1 MKKKWKGKG
10 IPIPPEK
17 LVDTWDEP
25 KPGDMININDWEE
38 EEMEI
43 KGEEEMKVV
52 ALLGDS
58 IIDNKVYVGENE
70 LSVTEHLQKIN
81 DEDYYFEMIAVDGD
95 TTKEVIANQLEKI
108 RVNASHIVLS
118 IGGNDLLQK
127 LDIMFN
133 ETSGMIES
141 LEIASQ
147 TVEEIKVRYEEIL
160 IHLKTLNQP
169 ILLCTIY
176 EGDLQSDQDL
186 AEVEEAGKVL
196 LGMMN
201 DSIHFLG
208 KKHDIE
214 VLELRNIFT
223 EVSDYANPIEP
234 SHTGGQKLAKAIIE
248 WVENE

>member
-1 MKKKWKGKG
+1 MKKKRKGKG
-10 IPIPPEK
+10 IPIPPEN
-17 LVDTWDEP
+17 LSWDES
-25 KPGDMININDWEE
+25 KAGELININDWEE
-38 EEMEI
+38 EEMKIEGKEGI
-43 KGEEEMKVV
+43 KVV

-58 IIDNKVYVGENE
+58 IIDNKVYVEQNE

-95 TTKEVIANQLEKI
+95 TTKEVIDNQLEKI
-108 RVNASHIVLS
+108 RANTSHIVLS

-147 TVEEIKVRYEEIL
+147 TIEEIKSRYEEIL
-160 IHLKTLNQP
+160 IHLKNLNQP
-169 ILLCTIY
+169 VLLCTIY
-176 EGDLQSDQDL
+176 EGDLQSDPYL

-196 LGMMN
+196 LRMMN
-201 DSIHFLG
+201 DTIHFLG
-208 KKHDIE
+208 KKHSIE

-234 SHTGGQKLAKAIIE
+234 SHKGGEKLAKEIINWLE
-248 WVENE
+248 T

>member
-1 MKKKWKGKG
+1 MNKKEHNGR
-10 IPIPPEK
+10 
-17 LVDTWDEP
+17 
-25 KPGDMININDWEE
+25 
-38 EEMEI
+38 
-43 KGEEEMKVV
+43 KVV

-95 TTKEVIANQLEKI
+95 TTKEVIDNQLEKI
-108 RVNASHIVLS
+108 RANNSHIVLS

-147 TVEEIKVRYEEIL
+147 TIEEIKSRYEEIL
-160 IHLKTLNQP
+160 IHLKNLNQP
-169 ILLCTIY
+169 VLLCTIY
-176 EGDLQSDQDL
+176 EGDLQSDPYL

-201 DSIHFLG
+201 DTIHFLG
-208 KKHDIE
+208 KKHSIE

-234 SHTGGQKLAKAIIE
+234 SHSGGEKLAKAIID
-248 WVENE
+248 WVESE